1 MSFNSHM
8 SRIFR
13 KPGLTCSVSTM
24 STEPLSPKRKYNLM
38 PHIDFSNGPS
48 IHWNTRIGKHL
59 SKVVEGT
66 MLLWTLAAPRS
77 SQPRPGTSGTIP
89 KARFHQRIVEGLT
102 AFPTLVCNVGCS
114 KQFCRALKRIR
125 HRALREF
132 LAGKKTKT
140 QPRQLTLVV

>member
-1 MSFNSHM
+1 MSKK
-8 SRIFR
+8 IR
-13 KPGLTCSVSTM
+13 KLGLACPMRTM
-24 STEPLSPKRKYNLM
+24 STEPLSPKRRYNLM
-38 PHIDFSNGPS
+38 PHIDFSNGPA

-59 SKVVEGT
+59 SKVVEEA
-66 MLLWTLAAPRS
+66 MLLWTLAAPCP

-89 KARFHQRIVEGLT
+89 TARFHQRIVEGLT

-125 HRALREF
+125 HRALRES